1 MIATHDLDLT
11 KMEYEYPEN
20 IDNYCFELN
29 SNSDN
34 KLVPDY
40 KLRRGTTK
48 TMNAIRLMKEYKI
61 ID

>member
-1 MIATHDLDLT
+1 
-11 KMEYEYPEN
+11 MEHNYPNN

-29 SNSDN
+29 QNIDN
-34 KLVPDY
+34 KLEPDY
-40 KLRRGTTK
+40 KLRKGVTK